1 MWAWDLDCWV
11 ILNMGNPCVF
21 RKGEIE
27 IYSPACPS
35 GVFDRH
41 KSVSGMKFQTSC
53 IQINY
58 SLQLEKDSHFFME
71 NFRHSSIFQIIT
83 SSSCDFSSK
92 RQPRKKKPV
101 DVHFYQPQKYL
112 SHITMTFPSKK
123 SMTTQRLESCTTSK
137 GGKAL
142 LPPSQDEASPRSEKT
157 WEKPLRNSLNSLVV
171 WWRDPYQRFMIIPT
185 STG

>member
-92 RQPRKKKPV
+92 RQPRKKK
-101 DVHFYQPQKYL
+101 
-112 SHITMTFPSKK
+112 
-123 SMTTQRLESCTTSK
+123 RLTSIFTN
-137 GGKAL
+137 
-142 LPPSQDEASPRSEKT
+142 PRSTCPILLWRFHQKNP
-157 WEKPLRNSLNSLVV
+157 WPLSGWSLVPRLKAARHSYPPARTKRAHEAKKLGKNLYGIH
-171 WWRDPYQRFMIIPT
+171 WIPWLFDDGILT
-185 STG
+185 NGLW